1 MSRILFEKS
10 VVDDFPPEEDYIV
23 FELRDAGE
31 ECPPG
36 LRSVQD
42 LCRICEDRSNLSG
55 RCNG

>member
-23 FELRDAGE
+23 FELRDAGK

-42 LCRICEDRSNLSG
+42 L
-55 RCNG
+55 